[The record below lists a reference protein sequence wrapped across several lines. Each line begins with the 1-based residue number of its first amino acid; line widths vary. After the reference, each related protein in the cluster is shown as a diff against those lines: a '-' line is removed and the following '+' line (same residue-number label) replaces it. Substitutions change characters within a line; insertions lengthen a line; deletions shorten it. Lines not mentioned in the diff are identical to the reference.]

1 MRPYLYAR
9 EFGFEMAVLRP
20 SWEWGRSRRGTIW
33 HSLARPGKASRE
45 AAGRSPEGVTT
56 LERVA
61 TESAAGGQETGHRS
75 PSGDGATHHYHEEL
89 RCCSAQSVLAP
100 VGGAVYHSP
109 WLPRRGDAFT
119 QLVEFMQSSGAVTMS
134 CQVETKNN
142 ED

>member
-33 HSLARPGKASRE
+33 HSLARPGKASRA

-89 RCCSAQSVLAP
+89 RCCSASLCSRLWAAP
-100 VGGAVYHSP
+100 STTRLGCRAEATPSP
-109 WLPRRGDAFT
+109 SLSSSCSLPVR
-119 QLVEFMQSSGAVTMS
+119 
-134 CQVETKNN
+134 
-142 ED
+142 